1 MNSRAHYAS
10 TGKSLQVVTLVH
22 TLLNNPNLRPQRGND
37 TKPFVGRILLIVPV
51 NTIANWNNEF
61 DKWTKDTNSAVQ
73 VYDVST
79 LLKEARSQL
88 VLTWSRRGGVLLVGS
103 DMYTRLI
110 KNDPR
115 LARVRYLIVSFLLIV
130 TPPR

>member
-1 MNSRAHYAS
+1 MFHFDF

-22 TLLNNPNLRPQRGND
+22 TLLNNPNLRPQRGD
-37 TKPFVGRILLIVPV
+37 DSKPFVGKILLIVPV

-61 DKWTKDTNSAVQ
+61 DKWTKDTNRTVP

-88 VLTWSRRGGVLLVGS
+88 VLTWSRRGSVLLVGS

-110 KNDPR
+110 KNDQK
-115 LARVRYLIVSFLLIV
+115 LAKVRSLIVSFLLIV
-130 TPPR
+130 AQPR

>member
-1 MNSRAHYAS
+1 MFHFDF

-22 TLLNNPNLRPQRGND
+22 TLLNNQNLRPQRGD
-37 TKPFVGRILLIVPV
+37 DSKPFVGKILLIVPV

-61 DKWTKDTNSAVQ
+61 DKWTKDTNRTVP

-79 LLKEARSQL
+79 LLKEARSQS

-110 KNDPR
+110 KNDQK
-115 LARVRYLIVSFLLIV
+115 LAKVRSLIVSYF
-130 TPPR
+130 